1 MATGEASIHI
11 DRPPDEVFAF
21 VADPAN
27 NPLWRKNV
35 IRTEWLDDGPMR
47 VGRRGRQTARLLGR
61 PWTVEAEVIEWDPPR
76 SATWRTVQGPV
87 SVRSWVRV
95 EPDGA
100 GSARQ
105 GRRGRGLHRA
115 DRRSDDPPR
124 DAADD
129 QAGVSGSRNAP
140 RPTRVG
146 VGRLTLPDPFTG
158 RTNPERRSSGEH
170 IAGSMLRAVH
180 RMHSVVRGSAR
191 NPLPVRRMNSHRQSG
206 GPSLPRPADVFIR

>member
-47 VGRRGRQTARLLGR
+47 VGRRGRQTARVLGR

-95 EPDGA
+95 EPDGT
-100 GSARQ
+100 GSLVSGGADGGFKGPIGGLMTRLATPRMIKQ
-105 GRRGRGLHRA
+105 AHRDLETLRGRL
-115 DRRSDDPPR
+115 
-124 DAADD
+124 
-129 QAGVSGSRNAP
+129 
-140 RPTRVG
+140 
-146 VGRLTLPDPFTG
+146 
-158 RTNPERRSSGEH
+158 ESS
-170 IAGSMLRAVH
+170 
-180 RMHSVVRGSAR
+180 
-191 NPLPVRRMNSHRQSG
+191 
-206 GPSLPRPADVFIR
+206 